1 MPEVKEVIAQAAKE
15 LREEIERTTRADR
28 EKLQE
33 NLERIV
39 KDLEPRIESG
49 EKAERGVG
57 DLKEAVAKMSEDNAR
72 SIESINKSVTES
84 FDKVS
89 ERLDEIEAKMKS
101 RGQSDDEEFVNFGK
115 GLAEAAKAAEI
126 SASTG
131 GRRATFNFKS
141 WMPRSSKAVTV
152 ASNAVY
158 EPLYVPGIIG
168 PAVRSL
174 RIRNLL
180 PTNRTTQNTIYFVKE
195 TAVVDGAAPQS
206 ALGAKKGETSFTI
219 NVESESVKT
228 ISHFVQVPTQVLDDL
243 QGLEDYINSR
253 MLYLLLQ
260 EEEDQ
265 LLYGNDQGQNLN
277 GLMTQAT
284 AFDES
289 LITALG
295 VSNVTDID
303 RLRLAMAQVQ
313 VANYPPTGFV
323 FHPYN
328 WASIELLKDG
338 DKRYIF
344 AAPQDL
350 AGPRMWGLPVVATS
364 AMASGDFLV
373 GAFQLGAAIWDR
385 QQSNIQIS
393 TEDSDNFQKNLATIR
408 AEERIT
414 LTVYRPDSFVEGD
427 FANAIT

>member
-1 MPEVKEVIAQAAKE
+1 MEPTELVEQAQKE
-15 LREEIERTTRADR
+15 LRQHIESVTKADR
-28 EKLQE
+28 EELKK
-33 NLERIV
+33 NLEKIV
-39 KDLEPRIESG
+39 KDLEPKIEAG
-49 EKAERGVG
+49 EKAEKGVS
-57 DLKEAVAKMSEDNAR
+57 DLKEAVARVSEDNAKR
-72 SIESINKSVTES
+72 IDEINKATKEALDKFTERV
-84 FDKVS
+84 DG
-89 ERLDEIEAKMKS
+89 IEAKSKTK
-101 RGQSDDEEFVNFGK
+101 GAEAEGVNPGK
-115 GLAEAAKAAEI
+115 GLAEAAQKADM
-126 SASTG
+126 G
-131 GRRATFNFKS
+131 GSSFGKRARFDI
-141 WMPRSSKAVTV
+141 PVQDRKAVTI
-152 ASNAVY
+152 ANAAVY
-158 EPLYVPGIIG
+158 QPVYVPGIMG

-174 RIRNLL
+174 RIRDLL
-180 PTNRTTQNTIYFVKE
+180 PTNRTNSNTIYFVKE
-195 TAVVDGAAPQS
+195 TAHTDGAAPQS
-206 ALGAKKGETSFTI
+206 ALGAKKGESHFTL
-219 NVESESVKT
+219 NVETETIKT
-228 ISHFVQVPTQVLDDL
+228 IAHFIQVPTQILDDV

-253 MLYLLLQ
+253 MLFLLLQ
-260 EEEDQ
+260 EEEEQ

-295 VSNVTDID
+295 VTNTTDID
-303 RLRLAMAQVQ
+303 RLRLALAQVQ
-313 VANYPPTGFV
+313 VANYPATGFV

-350 AGPRMWGLPVVATS
+350 QGPRMWGLPVVATS